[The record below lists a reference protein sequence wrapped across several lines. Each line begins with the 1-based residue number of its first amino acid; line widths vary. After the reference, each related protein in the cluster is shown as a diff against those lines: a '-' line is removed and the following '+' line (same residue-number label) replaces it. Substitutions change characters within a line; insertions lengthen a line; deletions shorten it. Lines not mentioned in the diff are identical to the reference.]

1 MKTTTALFCTLLFTV
16 SAFAQKTDS
25 TVAKKDSTKKKPL
38 YVNQYNAD
46 PLGKS
51 AKPTKK
57 GEIDLK
63 ANQPQKKV
71 ETNYIKKDGIIV
83 GGETKIKLGKN

>member
-1 MKTTTALFCTLLFTV
+1 MKTTTTLFCTLLFALST
-16 SAFAQKTDS
+16 FAQQTDS
-25 TVAKKDSTKKKPL
+25 TVTKKDSTKKKPL
-38 YVNQYNAD
+38 YVNKYNAD

-51 AKPTKK
+51 AKPSKN

-63 ANQPQKKV
+63 ASQPQKKV
-71 ETNYIKKDGIIV
+71 ETNYIKKDGRIV